1 MNYLEDNMAENN
13 ICPIGNT
20 LDVFNRK
27 WIFCILSN
35 IFRGKTHFNEF
46 KQMNPTI
53 SNHVLAQTLK
63 YMEEQDLIVK
73 TVVDELH
80 NKTEYSLTDK
90 GRRTNKILFAITSYY
105 FDELD
110 NDFTEDEKKEI
121 LNQYKVDF
129 ELDR

>member
-1 MNYLEDNMAENN
+1 MVENN

-27 WIFCILSN
+27 WIFCIMSN

-63 YMEEQDLIVK
+63 YMEEQGLITK
-73 TVVDELH
+73 TVIDEVH
-80 NKTEYSLTDK
+80 NKTEYALTEK
-90 GRRTNKILFAITSYY
+90 GRKTNKILFEITSYY
-105 FDELD
+105 FNELD
-110 NDFTEDEKKEI
+110 QDHGEDDKKEI
-121 LNQYKVDF
+121 LNAYKKDF
-129 ELDR
+129 ELV

>member
-1 MNYLEDNMAENN
+1 
-13 ICPIGNT
+13 
-20 LDVFNRK
+20 
-27 WIFCILSN
+27 
-35 IFRGKTHFNEF
+35 
-46 KQMNPTI
+46 MNPTI

-80 NKTEYSLTDK
+80 TKTEYSLTDK